1 MNYRSPL
8 LLRLA
13 RGQDCM
19 VQIPDICNGNSE
31 TTVAAHANW
40 PEYGKGMSLKA
51 HDFAIAFACSDC
63 HAAIDG
69 QRYRLTADERK
80 YYWLAG
86 HISTLLILFNKHIKV
101 TS

>member
-1 MNYRSPL
+1 
-8 LLRLA
+8 
-13 RGQDCM
+13 M

-51 HDFAIAFACSDC
+51 HDWACCWACSDC

-69 QRYRLTADERK
+69 QRYRLTAEERREH
-80 YYWLAG
+80 WHRGFLR
-86 HISTLLILFNKHIKV
+86 TLDAVFNRYVKV